1 MKIKLKENGM
11 IVTINENDYN
21 ELDLNNLNTTDI
33 KDKNELIKY
42 LNNAKKEYYSRTFI
56 QQRIKDINI
65 FNVENTKNRFDM
77 YDAVAI
83 SANTLVLNEYQ
94 IYMHEL
100 NGNYSIYNFN
110 GELNEDVYEEPIYLE
125 YKYRYDLYSDKY
137 SSVVID
143 HIKYNELKQLH
154 EKTNKRIFI
163 FYLFKDKKI
172 RMLEL
177 FKQNIDYI
185 MYNKRIKDNVY
196 NNRMKVVDLYCFNN
210 DKTILI

>member
-1 MKIKLKENGM
+1 MKVKLKENGV
-11 IVTINENDYN
+11 IVTINDNDYN

-65 FNVENTKNRFDM
+65 FNVEDTKNRFDM

-83 SANTLVLNEYQ
+83 SANTLELNEYQ

-100 NGNYSIYNFN
+100 NNDYSIYDLN
-110 GELNEDVYEEPIYLE
+110 GDLKEDVYEEPIYLE
-125 YKYRYDLYSDKY
+125 YKYRYDLDSDKY

-154 EKTNKRIFI
+154 EKTNKRIFV

-185 MYNKRIKDNVY
+185 MYNKKIKDNVY
-196 NNRMKVVDLYCFNN
+196 NNRMKIVDLYCFNN
-210 DKTILI
+210 ERTILI

>member
-33 KDKNELIKY
+33 NDRNELIKY

-65 FNVENTKNRFDM
+65 FNVEDTKNRFDM

-83 SANTLVLNEYQ
+83 SANTLELNEYQ

-100 NGNYSIYNFN
+100 NNDYSIYDLN
-110 GELNEDVYEEPIYLE
+110 GDLKEDVYEEAIYLE

-143 HIKYNELKQLH
+143 HIKYNELKQLY
-154 EKTNKRIFI
+154 EKTNKRIFV

-185 MYNKRIKDNVY
+185 MYNKKIKDNVY

>member
-1 MKIKLKENGM
+1 MEIKLKENGM
-11 IVTINENDYN
+11 IVTINDNDYN

-33 KDKNELIKY
+33 NDKNELIKY

-56 QQRIKDINI
+56 QQKIKDINI
-65 FNVENTKNRFDM
+65 FNVEDTKNRFDM

-83 SANTLVLNEYQ
+83 SANTLELNEYQ

-100 NGNYSIYNFN
+100 NNDYLIYNFN
-110 GELNEDVYEEPIYLE
+110 GDLKEDVYEEPIYLE
-125 YKYRYDLYSDKY
+125 YKYRYDLDSDKY

-143 HIKYNELKQLH
+143 HIKYNELKQLY
-154 EKTNKRIFI
+154 EKTNKRIFV

-185 MYNKRIKDNVY
+185 MYNKKIKDNVY

-210 DKTILI
+210 ERTILI